1 MNIFN
6 GIFFYF
12 GHHKPGSGFEF
23 SKKSLDPVPGTSI
36 QLIRICYSVF
46 SLREKKE
53 ASVERIPGLLL
64 QVLLFS
70 PEQPRLNEEKLLNII
85 KTAFLTYIQMNK

>member
-1 MNIFN
+1 LYNQGLDWNPVKKALTRNSI
-6 GIFFYF
+6 
-12 GHHKPGSGFEF
+12 KSGSGTLF
-23 SKKSLDPVPGTSI
+23 I
-36 QLIRICYSVF
+36 

-85 KTAFLTYIQMNK
+85 KTAK